1 MASQTKR
8 HTNRLL
14 LAALMG
20 CVTLGLTAYTAPAN
34 AQAFPNKPVKLI
46 VPFVA
51 GGATD
56 IVARLVAQ
64 KLSATWGQPV
74 VVENRGGAGGN
85 IGADAVA
92 KSPSDGYTILVTS
105 GSIVTVNP
113 HMYAKMPFDAK
124 KDLAPITNLASG
136 PQVLVVHPAVPAK
149 NVKELVALAKIK
161 PGQLNFGSAGIGS
174 QVHMA
179 GEAFVY
185 AAGIEAQ
192 HIPYKGEAV
201 AFTDL
206 AGGQVQF
213 MVGNIAG
220 ATGHIQSGRIRAL
233 GVTSAKRSPQ
243 LPDVPTVAEAGLS
256 GFENTGW
263 FGFMAPAGTPK
274 PIIDKIHADTVKV
287 LADQEVKDRLTQ
299 LGMAPVGNSP
309 AEFAKEI
316 AVEYE
321 RWGKVVSA
329 RKLTAN

>member
-1 MASQTKR
+1 
-8 HTNRLL
+8 
-14 LAALMG
+14 MG
-20 CVTLGLTAYTAPAN
+20 CVTFGLTAQTAPAN

-64 KLSATWGQPV
+64 KLSAAWGQPV

-92 KSPSDGYTILVTS
+92 KSPADGYTILVTS

-149 NVKELVALAKIK
+149 NVKELVALAKSK

-243 LPDVPTVAEAGLS
+243 LPDVPTVAEAGLP

-263 FGFMAPAGTPK
+263 FGFMAPTGTPK

-309 AEFAKEI
+309 ADFTKEI

>member
-1 MASQTKR
+1 MAVELKR
-8 HTNRLL
+8 RARRSF
-14 LAALMG
+14 LAALA
-20 CVTLGLTAYTAPAN
+20 VTSAVAIVGHAPEAR
-34 AQAFPNKPVKLI
+34 AQAYPNKPVKLV

-64 KLSATWGQPV
+64 KLTSAWGQSV
-74 VVENRGGAGGN
+74 VLENRGGAGGN
-85 IGADAVA
+85 IGAEAVV
-92 KSPSDGYTILVTS
+92 KSAPDGYTILVTS

-124 KDLAPITNLASG
+124 KDLMPITNLASG
-136 PQVLVVHPAVPAK
+136 PQVLVVNPSVPAK
-149 NVKELVALAKIK
+149 NVKELIALAKGK

-185 AAGIEAQ
+185 AAGIDAQ
-192 HIPYKGEAV
+192 HIPYKGEA
-201 AFTDL
+201 ASYTDL

-220 ATGHIQSGRIRAL
+220 ATGHIQAGRIRAL

-243 LPDVPTVAEAGLS
+243 LPDVPTIAEAGIP

-274 PIIDKIHADTVKV
+274 AVIDKIYIDTVKV
-287 LADQEVKDRLTQ
+287 LADQDVKDRLTQ

-309 AEFAKEI
+309 ADFAKEI

>member
-1 MASQTKR
+1 MANPTKR
-8 HTNRLL
+8 HTNRFL

-20 CVTLGLTAYTAPAN
+20 CVTLGLTTYTAPAN

-64 KLSATWGQPV
+64 KLSAAWGQPV

-92 KSPSDGYTILVTS
+92 KSPADGYTILVTS

-149 NVKELVALAKIK
+149 NVKELVALAKSK

-179 GEAFVY
+179 AEAFVY

-243 LPDVPTVAEAGLS
+243 LPDVPTVAEAGLP

-309 AEFAKEI
+309 ADFTREI

-321 RWGKVVSA
+321 RWGKVVTA
-329 RKLTAN
+329 RKITAN

>member
-1 MASQTKR
+1 
-8 HTNRLL
+8 
-14 LAALMG
+14 MG
-20 CVTLGLTAYTAPAN
+20 CVTLGLTTYTAPAN

-64 KLSATWGQPV
+64 KLSAAWGQPV

-92 KSPSDGYTILVTS
+92 KSPADGYTILVTS

-149 NVKELVALAKIK
+149 NVKELVALAKSK

-179 GEAFVY
+179 AEAFVY

-243 LPDVPTVAEAGLS
+243 LPDVPTVAEAGLP

-309 AEFAKEI
+309 ADFTREI

-321 RWGKVVSA
+321 RWGKVVTA
-329 RKLTAN
+329 RKITAN